1 MSESFPLLE
10 FHHDAGHGWIKV
22 SRKDFQLTGCDI
34 AEVSKYSYQSRDG
47 EQLFLEEDCDADYFI
62 NKLMKKFK
70 LKYKNHNEWPRK
82 MEPIY
87 ADWHGNIRSMEP
99 IR

>member
-34 AEVSKYSYQSRDG
+34 AEVSKYSYQDG
-47 EQLFLEEDCDADYFI
+47 EQLYLEEDCDADYFI
-62 NKLMKKFK
+62 KKLEKK
-70 LKYKNHNEWPRK
+70 YGGQEDWPRK
-82 MEPIY
+82 IEPIY